1 MVAVG
6 SYFVASTYAK
16 YTTDVAGSS
25 AGTVAKWK
33 WVINNST
40 IDSTSAATNVYTFN
54 LFDTVKDSDLT
65 SNETDV
71 DTGKIAP
78 GTGGSVDIS
87 IENQSEVNATYAI
100 AFAETNANNIPIEY
114 SVNGT
119 NWVSSVSSL
128 NVAATNIAMKNGN
141 ATLKVYWR
149 WAFTGDASTNYTSS
163 QTDATDTSLGFAAN
177 TTAPTVQLTA
187 TVTVTQVD

>member
-40 IDSTSAATNVYTFN
+40 IDSTSAATNGYTFN

-65 SNETDV
+65 SNETLIQV
-71 DTGKIAP
+71 KLHLEQ
-78 GTGGSVDIS
+78 V
-87 IENQSEVNATYAI
+87 
-100 AFAETNANNIPIEY
+100 
-114 SVNGT
+114 
-119 NWVSSVSSL
+119 
-128 NVAATNIAMKNGN
+128 
-141 ATLKVYWR
+141 
-149 WAFTGDASTNYTSS
+149 
-163 QTDATDTSLGFAAN
+163 
-177 TTAPTVQLTA
+177 VQLIL
-187 TVTVTQVD
+187 VL